1 MIAFLFVPSARMGH
15 SLYELD
21 LELFEDVDSQ
31 VGNSFV
37 TDKDV
42 SMKYAELMTSQLH
55 LGAVITE

>member
-1 MIAFLFVPSARMGH
+1 MGH

-37 TDKDV
+37 IIRQKCE
-42 SMKYAELMTSQLH
+42 YEIH
-55 LGAVITE
+55 